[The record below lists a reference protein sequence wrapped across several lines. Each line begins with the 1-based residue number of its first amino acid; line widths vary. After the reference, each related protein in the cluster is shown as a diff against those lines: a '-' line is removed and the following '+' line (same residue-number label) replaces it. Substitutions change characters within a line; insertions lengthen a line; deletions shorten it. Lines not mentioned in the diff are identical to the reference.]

1 MGIHINIAVELR
13 SWCIKHNI
21 GGPLLTLGVQDTPFA
36 WGEYQHAVDD
46 EVGFDPNAPVKAS
59 DLFSTWGFSEY
70 LALDVSGYEGAEVLF
85 DLNRSDLPA
94 SLLDRFGLIING
106 GTLEHVFHV
115 PNALYNIS
123 RMVKTGGMIVHITP
137 LHNWV
142 DHGFYQFGSTLFYDY
157 YHQCNYPVLEAACFF
172 YDIISE
178 ATAPRKTTWRVD
190 PAPPGTFGS
199 GRAGS
204 LGTNAGLLV
213 MLVQKAADPSSSIAP
228 IQSLY
233 AAKPSVEPAKPTW
246 FPPYEVRRGRPVR
259 SARVRE
265 VQLTALENV
274 GGLAWRANVP
284 RLSETADTERNAVR
298 SQLALFEDDIL
309 LGPPHSYHDLI
320 RTAGGGS
327 YSHWGEQIYFSTSDG
342 TDPLHN
348 GRKYIARMPYISGGR
363 RAGSGMLTNIRQKQK
378 PTAVLDSRDLL
389 GRIHESAGAGL
400 EGALAR
406 TLSHARRFLEPGIV
420 TGGTSSMEDC
430 ALLYLLI
437 GYFKPRRIF
446 EIGTFIGTTAVAM
459 NEAAR
464 MVGATVTTCD
474 PVSYDAFEGDSGIR
488 FINLPSEEA
497 LEVLQHDGPI
507 DFCFMDWMPDIAT
520 IELANRLFSK
530 DAIIAVHDYYPAN
543 KGHPEEKGSK
553 IVEHLNDHY
562 INIPLGRWHFPTD
575 PPFITPAGTQI
586 NLCTAF
592 FIPHNLAEK
601 VRQAQSQQDEVA

>member
-1 MGIHINIAVELR
+1 MGIHINIAMELR

-21 GGPLLTLGVQDTPFA
+21 GGPLLTLGVQDTQFT
-36 WGEYQHAVDD
+36 WREYQDAVD
-46 EVGFDPNAPVKAS
+46 GKFGLDPGAVVKAA
-59 DLFSTWGFSEY
+59 DLFKTWGFSES

-123 RMVKTGGMIVHITP
+123 RMVKTGGMIVHISP
-137 LHNWV
+137 IHNWV
-142 DHGFYQFGSTLFYDY
+142 DHGFYQFGPTLFYDY
-157 YHQCNYPVLEAACFF
+157 YHQCNYPVLEAASFF
-172 YDIISE
+172 YDDRSE
-178 ATAPRKTTWRVD
+178 SMMPQNTVWRVD
-190 PAPPGTFGS
+190 PAPPGSFGS
-199 GRAGS
+199 GLAGS
-204 LGTNAGLLV
+204 IGTTTGLLV

-233 AAKPSVEPAKPTW
+233 AARPSVTPAKPTW
-246 FPPYEVRRGRPVR
+246 FPPYEVRRGRRIR

-265 VQLTALENV
+265 MRITAVEKPE
-274 GGLAWRANVP
+274 GLAWRAYIP
-284 RLSETADTERNAVR
+284 QLSETADTERNRIR
-298 SQLALFEDDIL
+298 SQLALFENDVL
-309 LGPPHSYHDLI
+309 LGPPHSSHELI

-327 YSHWGEQIYFSTSDG
+327 YSHWGELIYFSTSDG
-342 TDPLHN
+342 SDPLHN
-348 GRKYIARMPYISGGR
+348 GREYVARMPFIAGGR
-363 RAGSGMLTNIRQKQK
+363 RLGPGMLTNIRVKQK
-378 PTAVLDSRDLL
+378 PAAILETRDLL
-389 GRIHESAGAGL
+389 KHIHESAGAAL

-437 GYFKPRRIF
+437 GYFKPRSIF

-459 NEAAR
+459 NEVAR
-464 MVGATVTTCD
+464 TIGAKVTTCD
-474 PVSYDAFEGDSGIR
+474 PVNYDAFEGDSEIR
-488 FINLPSEEA
+488 FINLPCPEA
-497 LEVLQHDGPI
+497 LETLQHDGPI

-530 DAIIAVHDYYPAN
+530 DAIIAVHDYYPPN
-543 KGHPEEKGSK
+543 KGHPEKKGSN
-553 IVEHLNDHY
+553 IVECLDDHY
-562 INIPLGRWHFPTD
+562 INIPLGQWHFPTD
-575 PPFITPAGTQI
+575 PPFVTSTGIQI

-592 FIPHNLAEK
+592 FIPHNLADK
-601 VRQAQSQQDEVA
+601 VRQAQNQQDGGA